1 MLARQLHQFWVQAA
15 LVEIEENLAAIG
27 ELVADAP
34 GLLEQI
40 TSLLTVVLAQR
51 LLLEGRELLDV
62 VDADVGVVL

>member
-15 LVEIEENLAAIG
+15 VDEIEENLAAIG